1 LKSAVFLSALGLA
14 LGCGTTAL
22 AQAFLPGHAPSLP
35 EVIIETPGHGTYA
48 GPVINGF
55 ATGRFSS
62 GDIYEGEWKD
72 GKPDGFGKMRYML
85 GGSYEGEWKQG
96 RRDGKGVMTF
106 AGSDRR
112 AEVRFVDDRRVDV
125 EAEPV
130 SAATASARFALV
142 STEERTGS
150 HIRSRLAFGP
160 LPLDLGFDE
169 LTPEQQRLVRSYY
182 PALDAGDTPPYPVNG
197 GKELYNFLVA
207 LIRHRG
213 DMKDEI
219 LVYVAV
225 DADAKVTSVSTIGN
239 LDLKQKRLIS
249 AAAGLLKYKPAQCGS
264 QPCPGVV
271 PFSLSLTV
279 SY

>member
-1 LKSAVFLSALGLA
+1 LKSVAFLSALGLA
-14 LGCGTTAL
+14 LGCGTTAF
-22 AQAFLPGHAPSLP
+22 AQAYLPGHAPSVP
-35 EVIIETPGHGTYA
+35 EVRIETPGHGTYA

-62 GDIYEGEWKD
+62 GDSYEGEWKD
-72 GKPDGFGKMRYML
+72 GKPDGSGKMSYML

-106 AGSDRR
+106 AGSGRT

-125 EAEPV
+125 EAAPV
-130 SAATASARFALV
+130 SAAASARFALV
-142 STEERTGS
+142 STEETTGS
-150 HIRSRLAFGP
+150 HIRSKLAFGP
-160 LPLDLGFDE
+160 LPLDRGFDE

-182 PALDAGDTPPYPVNG
+182 PALDAGDTPPYPVKG

-207 LIRHRG
+207 LIRNRG

-225 DADAKVTSVSTIGN
+225 DADAKVTSVTTISY
-239 LDLKQKRLIS
+239 LDPKQKRLIS
-249 AAAGLLKYKPAQCGS
+249 AAAGLLKYKPAQCGG

-271 PFSLSLTV
+271 PFNLKLLV
-279 SY
+279 NH